1 MKVLITGGC
10 GFIGSAVIRYMIR
23 HTNAEIVNVDKLTYA
38 ANPLAVEEANDSDR
52 YVFEHSDIVDTDSIR
67 NLFIKHHPDA
77 VMHLAAE
84 SHVDRSID
92 GPSEFIQ
99 TNLVGTYSML
109 EVARQWFDDLEGRA
123 KDKFRFLHV
132 STDEV
137 FGSLGPTGQFTE
149 TTRYKPNSPY
159 SASKAGSDH
168 LVRAWHKTYGL
179 PVVTSNC
186 SNNYG
191 PWQFP
196 EKLIPVAILNALDGK
211 PIPVYGK
218 GENVRDWLYVDDHA
232 SALWTIL
239 TQGRIGET
247 YNVGGNCERNNLD
260 LLHSLCEC
268 LNQLRPVGEQA
279 DYVDLITMVADRP
292 GHDLRYAMDIS
303 KIEAELGWSP
313 AHSLESGLKDTVKW
327 YLENES
333 WWRKIRA
340 DVYQGERL
348 GTSK

>member
-1 MKVLITGGC
+1 MKVLVTGGC
-10 GFIGSAVIRYMIR
+10 GFIGSAVIRYIMR
-23 HTNAEIVNVDKLTYA
+23 STDAEVINLDKMTYA
-38 ANPLAVEEANDSDR
+38 ANPLAVEEAVESNR
-52 YVFEHSDIVDTDSIR
+52 YTFKQVDIVDTESVR
-67 NLFIKHHPDA
+67 KVFAEHRPTA

-109 EVARQWFDDLEGRA
+109 EVARTWYDSLEGGARKA
-123 KDKFRFLHV
+123 FRFLHV

-137 FGSLGPTGQFTE
+137 FGSLGETGLFTE

-168 LVRAWHKTYGL
+168 LVRAWNKTYGL

-186 SNNYG
+186 TNNYG

-196 EKLIPVAILNALDGK
+196 EKLIPVVILNALDGN

-218 GENVRDWLYVDDHA
+218 GDNVRDWLYVDDHA
-232 SALWTIL
+232 SALWAIL
-239 TQGRIGET
+239 TQGRIGES
-247 YNVGGNCERNNLD
+247 YNVGGKCERTNLE
-260 LLHSLCEC
+260 LIHALCASLD
-268 LNQLRPVGEQA
+268 NIRPNSVMP
-279 DYVDLITMVADRP
+279 DRTSLILMVPDRP
-292 GHDLRYAMDIS
+292 GHDQRYAMDIS
-303 KIEAELGWSP
+303 KIENELGWSP
-313 AHSLESGLKDTVKW
+313 AHSLESGLADTVNW
-327 YLENES
+327 YLENED
-333 WWRKIRA
+333 WWRKIRS

-348 GTSK
+348 GNAK